1 MDITNGIK
9 VNFIDE
15 DTIIEKNLILQPN
28 VSAEDL
34 QAIEDYVYN
43 EAIRDGAQDL
53 KDYYDPLFEAKS
65 EELDTAI
72 SNEVTRAQTAEQ
84 ANATAI
90 SNEITRAQTAEQA
103 NATAIANEITRAQ
116 TAEQANATAIANEI
130 TRAQTAEQ
138 TIDNKIKKLYRHV
151 VEFYI
156 TNPSSYDPYP
166 YCHIIAVFYSHKS
179 TPLTDREIGKLLAD
193 NGSQPYGTIYYPASG
208 WIRLGNKY
216 YPVVFMY
223 GYDRD
228 NNPLQINYINTTT
241 NNLESYP
248 IHILVS
254 GDNTSDFI
262 SEVSTPL

>member
-72 SNEVTRAQTAEQ
+72 SNEV
-84 ANATAI
+84 
-90 SNEITRAQTAEQA
+90 
-103 NATAIANEITRAQ
+103 TRAQ

>member
-90 SNEITRAQTAEQA
+90 S
-103 NATAIANEITRAQ
+103 NEITRAQ